1 MINQIADYAI
11 PIILLLIPLVAW
23 LKGVAVFEE
32 FVNGAAEG
40 LGLTLKIF
48 PFLLSM
54 MLAIAVFRAS
64 GAFEAIANLLS
75 PLCQKIGLPTEVLP
89 IALLRPFSGS
99 GALALTADVLH
110 TKGADS
116 FSGRLASVIQGST
129 DTTFYLLAV
138 YFGSVGVIKYRYAP
152 LVGLATDIISFIS
165 AFIACTIIFG
175 G

>member
-1 MINQIADYAI
+1 MITEIAGLAI
-11 PIILLLIPLVAW
+11 PLILLLVPLLAW
-23 LKGVAVFEE
+23 LRGVAVFEE
-32 FVNGAAEG
+32 FVSGATEG

-48 PFLLSM
+48 PFLLGM

-64 GAFEAIANLLS
+64 GAFDALASLLA

-99 GALALTADVLH
+99 GALALTADILH
-110 TKGADS
+110 NQGADS
-116 FSGRLASVIQGST
+116 FSGRLASVMQGST

-165 AFIACTIIFG
+165 AFIACQIIFG